1 MSWDGR
7 PILSTF
13 GGHAAEFGGRGM
25 GGMVGEAR
33 QAARA
38 TGKYLWRCRMAK
50 GSKVFFIPCFFIPC
64 FFMPPEKTIALPYV
78 DGTFAWNNAWGA
90 SLIDSADTCRPIK
103 NHTINLVED
112 AIFLDSVCSLA
123 FSLRALSHDAT
134 KAKPYMAAVSPL
146 FFTLRYHR
154 TMGFQQVRSDPCAR
168 LTT

>member
-1 MSWDGR
+1 MDDRSCQPSEDMLRSLEVEGWEEWLARLDKRLER
-7 PILSTF
+7 PVSIC
-13 GGHAAEFGGRGM
+13 
-25 GGMVGEAR
+25 GE
-33 QAARA
+33 
-38 TGKYLWRCRMAK
+38 CRMAK

-112 AIFLDSVCSLA
+112 AIFLDSVCSLV